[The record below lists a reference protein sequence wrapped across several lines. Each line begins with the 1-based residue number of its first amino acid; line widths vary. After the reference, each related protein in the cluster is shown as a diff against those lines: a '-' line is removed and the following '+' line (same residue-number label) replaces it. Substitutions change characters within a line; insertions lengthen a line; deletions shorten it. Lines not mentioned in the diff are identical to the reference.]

1 MGQLVIKKV
10 SWWESHAKQLVIWG
24 PIAAV
29 QASTLAGLGYFYQ
42 RLNVLEANDV
52 LPPAPSVLSS
62 SLQDVKPLRVVR
74 TSRIPLPPPPA
85 PAPVARVPVAL
96 NNNTAVIDFAR
107 VGQDFSAVAVK
118 RPAVV
123 TQKTLLTSKTAV
135 KKVKAVKAIKAN
147 DDERVAQANRSEIL
161 RKQESSDASFQLA
174 PSFQEDVVAAN
185 AVVIP
190 DDVPRGQPLPV
201 GIITWV
207 YLGELREQGW
217 HGQRLHIASHSGLPV
232 IGEQYRTQ
240 KIHGIYDQPY
250 GTRTMGGFQKGDLVE
265 ILDVRHEANFG
276 VWAEVRKVR
285 SVGKPGCVTCTQ

>member
-1 MGQLVIKKV
+1 MQLQGVLHGAIGNQKSVVVGK
-10 SWWESHAKQLVIWG
+10 SRQTACDLG

-96 NNNTAVIDFAR
+96 NNNTAVIDFTR

-174 PSFQEDVVAAN
+174 PSFQENVVAAN

-207 YLGELREQGW
+207 YLGNCVSKAGMGSVCIL
-217 HGQRLHIASHSGLPV
+217 LHTVVYP
-232 IGEQYRTQ
+232 
-240 KIHGIYDQPY
+240 
-250 GTRTMGGFQKGDLVE
+250 
-265 ILDVRHEANFG
+265 
-276 VWAEVRKVR
+276 
-285 SVGKPGCVTCTQ
+285 